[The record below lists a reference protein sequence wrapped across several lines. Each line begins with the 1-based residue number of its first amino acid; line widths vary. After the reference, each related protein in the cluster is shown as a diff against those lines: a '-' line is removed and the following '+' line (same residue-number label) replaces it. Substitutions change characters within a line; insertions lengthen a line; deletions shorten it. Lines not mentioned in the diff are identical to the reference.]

1 MGLQLVQPL
10 VLTGYTIYAQE
21 DESSESSSEE
31 SSDDDSDEDTDEAK
45 SAVSNN
51 QNANAYSF
59 GNAIAVDGF
68 ESAASYDPA
77 LHYLVTYS
85 ILNSAYNDGKNQS
98 AYSSVFRGNHHG
110 AFEGVVGQAVQNASG
125 EIKTDAVG
133 YVQGLMKSKKEQEN
147 GADHDSDGTQ
157 SAGEGSDTSNS
168 AQTEEERA
176 AASEARK
183 QLERDLTA
191 MVTEQVFNAVNGNLT
206 LAKGE
211 TEKLDSFNR
220 LASQTWGWTGGL
232 IGGYTAFAKT
242 KGQETF
248 GKLSETAATKYRTYL
263 NIAVE
268 NFIGNGGLVKK
279 AISVEDIDT
288 ILKSAHKEL
297 INNNK
302 HLFNSEEKL
311 SFYGLAKKDWGTI
324 TPVSDGANISF
335 TTSGGSSYDV
345 YITLNDQD
353 DYTNNSAAY
362 DDLLQMPVYDIY
374 RKVKPAEIKPFTDAM
389 IGVNENIKGSQL
401 YKDYQEM
408 VSANAV
414 SNEGYKL
421 LTWTA
426 LIPQLVAGADIT
438 TIVDGLE
445 AFDKT
450 IVVGGKM
457 TKDGED
463 RTLVAGDFFMTTKK
477 FSPVLVGPLTDKT
490 YPTSQLHVGS
500 TATGFTSGDEPI
512 NKYVSPRRKG
522 FDWFSNVV
530 THFPGEGKGPGA
542 TLSDWAKE
550 EEDGAITASQ
560 YMLKTA
566 TADPEG
572 WGGTFVSTHA
582 GQGAEVGIDG
592 YGNIINGLNG
602 SVILPYWQNGMF
614 PDLKRNQYAGNMYMS
629 SHMFTT
635 KTQGETLKGLFD
647 LTLQGFST
655 KERNTP
661 QRMENI
667 VGGNWSSNRELKGVV
682 DKVRGGF
689 PGVFTVDTF
698 YNNLTTGVEG
708 LSRDETLRAVAL
720 LITAYTSD
728 NVKAFNAKYVQAA
741 KSAQK
746 MYLLTGNDTIKGLN
760 DGDQEE
766 FRWTAASLIQKMGH
780 LMDYGL
786 YDLVKLTV
794 SKAVAMF
801 YNNTIQNAGMTEIF
815 YTPNIMQEMGDSW
828 LIVLFASVIAL
839 VLTVYTLFMAF
850 KMWRGA
856 ATLKQLV
863 IQFFMLTLVLVIPTM
878 IYGPLTNYILNYPTQ
893 AILNNQLKT
902 TAILD
907 TYLAKDEAETEINEI
922 YLNMFDRKEEDL
934 IGQMFTSYNL
944 RFYTTTDKAGFDI
957 DNVSE
962 HDPNLTTAQSSR
974 VRQYQ
979 VEGLEYPT
987 RHLVSVDVSLM
998 DLYKWVWDIR
1008 NRGDSSEFADQYDGF
1023 PEYSQAIRDGYT
1035 KPLFEWLATG
1045 GSEYQQVVGYQP
1057 ELATYKEY
1065 RVDLVKPLLAIDEDF
1080 KQTWDKIY
1088 GDNNGGL
1095 DAGIIVE
1102 ETEGQVMESYRLTA
1116 SELFYEVVRNSS
1128 EGDVPYNLSRLSAL
1142 SNMVNFTTVA
1152 PESTTYIP
1160 TGNDIQSLIRDL
1172 SLTTTRRRE
1181 YYGDEGYAPFT
1192 RAVMDVDNPYILR
1205 NSKGE
1210 ELTLAVNPALRIP
1223 KQDFLDLYS
1232 VVSKLTPNRT
1242 SDYISPYYKS
1252 KNKTIHGDVYD
1263 INHKLLLNYLTTYS
1277 ITRASLGDS
1286 RNQDG
1291 LAHAEQMVMVTE
1303 AYFQFNDVL
1312 NLRHFPSM
1320 YFVGGITFD
1329 KYLTLVYVPFKDYM
1343 MPTLNFYNDVSVVPR
1358 STAEAI
1364 VLRSSPLAL
1373 LFFLVALILLIVF
1386 GFLYLAIFH
1395 GILLVVICYS
1405 YIKNYVIKQNY
1416 DNKSWLGTLM
1426 IYGGFG
1432 LGKFGLVTLWWWMSS
1447 SFNASIAKHPE
1458 LKIPY
1463 DPVLTHSIYII
1474 AYLVILFL
1482 TIILPIGKA
1491 VLKDPDNLG
1500 GQVFSD
1506 AIGNL
1511 KGKFGGLSQG
1521 ILRGGQDSGGSARNA
1536 MKNEGRKGKPKNSNN
1551 LMPSKDIQHL
1561 QASAGRMNVPLS
1573 TLGPQAQASAVRAV
1587 NSKVAQTGGK
1597 LSRNQNTYKAQ
1608 VGIPDTLVTMG
1619 KGTTLNKAESAIM
1632 YTNLARLNNID
1643 STVDGISDKH
1653 LLSAEVG
1660 EVLATHGESQI
1671 TTFDMGTT
1679 SAARVVTAS
1688 LINKGINAK
1697 SLGNMVYVD
1706 STEFDLSNKGVRA
1719 ELFRSTVQDL
1729 QDTYQ
1734 TKAVTYSDEKI
1745 RFKNNRPD
1753 MYRVASDGKVSVFFG
1768 EEGLDGENY
1777 DKLFASKSFKENFI
1791 QPEITSSMI
1800 DSQGNMTG
1808 WVDIKPKN
1816 PRIGTDIISG
1826 HVQEV
1831 YSDDVKLRKKGKKD
1845 KREVTDYTHKFAM
1858 DNLTTEDRQ
1867 KVEEIAGQHYLMVQ
1881 GDTVFYKNTRS
1892 QKKGIDELNSYF
1904 SQKNSDLRD
1913 EYIGTSKNLASYVV
1927 KDGVNQG
1934 VHNTTKLA
1942 SETVEGTD
1950 LVYGTQPLRR
1960 NITKVKV
1967 DFDKQNEILKTYD
1980 TLNKV
1985 HTLTGTN
1992 KQDVLSYQQ
2001 TKEQVNR
2008 TAFDS
2013 LVKRSERGVVDS
2025 TVYAQ
2030 EAESYLDRSVLKSNK
2045 AYKEI
2050 RQARHQLN
2058 EARENQK
2065 ISEAD
2070 YHAKNL
2076 EYTQNYKELLED
2088 AGMLDEF
2095 SLGVVK
2101 AKDSRLH
2108 AEYFD
2113 KRKRVA
2119 QRAETDEVELSRIRS
2134 RDLTSNSKLLGD
2146 TQALKVKNGV
2156 ATVSYSEDDANTR
2169 IGVDGPSGDTES
2181 FILRT
2186 NLNRSYLNR
2195 EKTLRRDKVRTNVPE
2210 QDFVVSEVNKELF
2223 NSYKQQIEDA
2233 QSVNEVLDIS
2243 RKLREEEQEL
2253 TMRQIKQGVGN
2264 TTRDDTF
2271 RILTELAQEK
2281 RRLYSF
2287 NHDDDVSVVDQFNKA
2302 KQETTKTVQLTK
2314 STQGTKTGK
2323 QDKQT
2328 KGVPTQ
2334 SELNSQTLLTGQDEF
2349 TPQDVKGKSTLKGS
2363 KEPKK
2368 EDLTGKQTPPITK
2381 TRTLPKI
2388 KGETIVK
2395 GITDDEVA
2403 MLYSEIIN
2411 AKTLQQLLT
2420 IEDVVKGYIEQLR
2433 NRNDAQAKKEKSALT
2448 KLILDISKRKRDFT

>member
-10 VLTGYTIYAQE
+10 VLTGYTVYAQE

-31 SSDDDSDEDTDEAK
+31 SSDEDTDEDTDEAK

-68 ESAASYDPA
+68 DSAATYDPA

-157 SAGEGSDTSNS
+157 SAGEGADTSIS
-168 AQTEEERA
+168 EQTEEERA
-176 AASEARK
+176 AASEERK
-183 QLERDLTA
+183 QLERELTA
-191 MVTEQVFNAVNGNLT
+191 LVTEQVFNAVNGNLT
-206 LAKGE
+206 LAKGN
-211 TEKLDSFNR
+211 TKQLNDSFK
-220 LASQTWGWTGGL
+220 LKSQNWAWTFGILGGH
-232 IGGYTAFAKT
+232 TAFVYT
-242 KGQETF
+242 KGLETF
-248 GKLSETAATKYRTYL
+248 GTLSETAATKYRTYL

-279 AISVEDIDT
+279 AISEEDIDT

-297 INNNK
+297 LDSNK
-302 HLFNSEEKL
+302 HLFNSSEKL
-311 SFYGLAKKDWGTI
+311 SFYGIGKSELYNVASV
-324 TPVSDGANISF
+324 PDGSNINL
-335 TTSGGSSYDV
+335 TTSGGPNHGI
-345 YITLNDQD
+345 YITLDKFND
-353 DYTNNSAAY
+353 YKNNPVAY
-362 DDLLQMPVYDIY
+362 DDLLQMPVYDIFK
-374 RKVKPAEIKPFTDAM
+374 KVKPEEIKPFTDAM
-389 IGVNENIKGSQL
+389 VGVNENIKGSQL
-401 YKDYQEM
+401 YKDYQETLTT
-408 VSANAV
+408 NAV
-414 SNEGYKL
+414 TNEGYKL

-426 LIPQLVAGADIT
+426 LIPELVAGADVNNL
-438 TIVDGLE
+438 VDGLE

-457 TKDGED
+457 TKNGED

-477 FSPVLVGPLTDKT
+477 FSPVLAGASTDYT
-490 YPTSQLHVGS
+490 EPTSQIHVGS
-500 TATGFTSGDEPI
+500 TATGFNTGDEPT

-522 FDWFSNVV
+522 FDWFSGTA
-530 THFPGEGKGPGA
+530 THFPGEGKGAGA
-542 TLSDWAKE
+542 TLSDWGSVE
-550 EEDGAITASQ
+550 GTTASQ

-582 GQGAEVGIDG
+582 GQGAEVGLDG
-592 YGNIINGLNG
+592 YGNLINGLNG

-614 PDLKRNQYAGNMYMS
+614 PELKGNQYGGNMYMS

-655 KERNTP
+655 KEGNTP

-667 VGGNWSSNRELKGVV
+667 VGGSWSSNAELKGII

-708 LSRDETLRAVAL
+708 LSRDETIRAVAL

-746 MYLLTGNDTIKGLN
+746 MYLLTGNDTIAGLK
-760 DGDQEE
+760 DGNQEE

-780 LMDYGL
+780 LMDFGL

-815 YTPNIMQEMGDSW
+815 YTPNIMQELGDSW

-863 IQFFMLTLVLVIPTM
+863 IQFLMLTLVLVIPTM
-878 IYGPLTNYILNYPTQ
+878 IYGPLTNFILNYPTQ
-893 AILNNQLKT
+893 VILNNQLKT

-907 TYLAKDEAETEINEI
+907 TYLAKDEAEAEINEI

-962 HDPNLTTAQSSR
+962 DDPNLTTAQSSR
-974 VRQYQ
+974 VRKYQ
-979 VEGLEYPT
+979 VRGEEYPT

-1023 PEYSQAIRDGYT
+1023 PEYSQAIGEGYT
-1035 KPLFEWLATG
+1035 KPLLEWLASG

-1095 DAGIIVE
+1095 DAGIVVE
-1102 ETEGQVMESYRLTA
+1102 ETEGQVLESYRLTA
-1116 SELFYEVVRNSS
+1116 SELFYDIVRNSS
-1128 EGDVPYNLSRLSAL
+1128 EGDVPYNLSKLSDL

-1152 PESTTYIP
+1152 PEATTYIP

-1192 RAVMDVDNPYILR
+1192 RAVMDVDNPHVLR
-1205 NSKGE
+1205 NIEGD

-1232 VVSKLTPNRT
+1232 VVSKLTPNRS
-1242 SDYISPYYKS
+1242 SDYISPYNKS

-1286 RNQDG
+1286 RNQEG

-1343 MPTLNFYNDVSVVPR
+1343 MPTLNFYNDVSVIPR

-1373 LFFLVALILLIVF
+1373 LLFLVALILLVVF

-1395 GILLVVICYS
+1395 GILLAVICYS
-1405 YIKNYVIKQNY
+1405 YIKNYVIKKNY

-1432 LGKFGLVTLWWWMSS
+1432 LGKFGLVGLWWWMSH
-1447 SFNASIAKHPE
+1447 SFNSSIAKHPE
-1458 LKIPY
+1458 LKLPY
-1463 DPVLTHSIYII
+1463 DPVFTHSAYII
-1474 AYLVILFL
+1474 VYLLILFL

-1511 KGKFGGLSQG
+1511 KGKFGGLTEG
-1521 ILRGGQDSGGSARNA
+1521 ILRGGKDSGGSARNA

-1587 NSKVAQTGGK
+1587 NSKVAQKGGK

-1619 KGTTLNKAESAIM
+1619 KGTTRNKAESAIM
-1632 YTNLARLNNID
+1632 FTNLARLNNID
-1643 STVDGISDKH
+1643 TTVGGISDKK
-1653 LLSAEVG
+1653 LMGAEVG
-1660 EVLATHGESQI
+1660 EVLSTHGETQI
-1671 TTFDMGTT
+1671 TTYDMGTT
-1679 SAARVVTAS
+1679 AAARVVTAS
-1688 LINKGINAK
+1688 LISKGITAK
-1697 SLGNMVYVD
+1697 SLGSRVYVD
-1706 STEFDLSNKGVRA
+1706 STEYDLNNKGVRA
-1719 ELFRSTVQDL
+1719 ELFRESVQDL

-1753 MYRVASDGKVSVFFG
+1753 MYRVGSDGQVSVFFG
-1768 EEGLDGENY
+1768 EEGLDGESY
-1777 DKLFASKSFKENFI
+1777 DKLFASKSFKKNFI
-1791 QPEITSSMI
+1791 QPEITDSMI

-1826 HVQEV
+1826 HVQDV
-1831 YSDDVKLRKKGKKD
+1831 YSDDIKLRKKGKKD
-1845 KREVTDYTHKFAM
+1845 SRAVSDYTHKFAM

-1867 KVEEIAGQHYLMVQ
+1867 KVEEIAGQHNLMVQ

-1892 QKKGIDELNSYF
+1892 QKKGVDELNSYF

-1927 KDGVNQG
+1927 KNGVNQG

-1960 NITKVKV
+1960 NISKVKV
-1967 DFDKQNEILKTYD
+1967 DFDKQDDILKTYD

-2013 LVKRSERGVVDS
+2013 LVKRSESGVVDS

-2065 ISEAD
+2065 ISEVD

-2101 AKDSRLH
+2101 TKDSRLH
-2108 AEYFD
+2108 ADYFD

-2119 QRAETDEVELSRIRS
+2119 QRADTDEVELSRIRS
-2134 RDLTSNSKLLGD
+2134 KDLTSNSKLVGD

-2186 NLNRSYLNR
+2186 NLNRSYLNS

-2210 QDFVVSEVNKELF
+2210 QDFVVSEVNKSLF

-2253 TMRQIKQGVGN
+2253 TMRQIKQGEGT

-2323 QDKQT
+2323 QAKQT

-2334 SELNSQTLLTGQDEF
+2334 SEVNSQTSLTGQDEF

-2363 KEPKK
+2363 NEPKK
-2368 EDLTGKQTPPITK
+2368 EDLTGKKTPPITK
-2381 TRTLPKI
+2381 SRVLPKAT
-2388 KGETIVK
+2388 GVSTIK

-2403 MLYSEIIN
+2403 MLYSEIVN

-2420 IEDVVKGYIEQLR
+2420 IEDVVKGYIKQLR